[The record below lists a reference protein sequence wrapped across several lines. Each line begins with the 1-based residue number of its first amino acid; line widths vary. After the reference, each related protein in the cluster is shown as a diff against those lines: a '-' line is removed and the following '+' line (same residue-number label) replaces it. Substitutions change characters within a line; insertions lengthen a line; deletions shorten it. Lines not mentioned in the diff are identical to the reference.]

1 MKTTKIFSE
10 SKHDLGS
17 MKMSPQ
23 QQNLINYWNKD
34 FAACLVII
42 YIGTKQ
48 QWNFHK
54 NKNKL
59 MLTWLVFMLQ
69 SLYPIIF
76 VV

>member
-17 MKMSPQ
+17 TKMSPQ
-23 QQNLINYWNKD
+23 QQNLINYWNKE

-48 QWNFHK
+48 Q
-54 NKNKL
+54 
-59 MLTWLVFMLQ
+59 
-69 SLYPIIF
+69 
-76 VV
+76 